1 MSIQVKLGQI
11 AHLTPEGKFLVVE
24 ALTNLLKT
32 KISFHAKFI
41 LSDIFDEVDAK
52 TKKFR
57 EQYIA
62 LLKENGQEIKDENG
76 NVLQVQA
83 FPERLEF
90 ISEEIKK
97 LHDLDIELPGEK
109 LKLEDFK
116 NVYSDDDSVYWVRWL
131 FEKPVKVLEGDVI
144 SPN

>member
-32 KISFHAKFI
+32 KMSFHAKFI

-76 NVLQVQA
+76 NVLQVKA

-116 NVYSDDDSVYWVRWL
+116 NVDSDDDSVYWVRWL